1 LFFTKL
7 VFRLFFEIK
16 LGNGLSHV
24 WNRQEK
30 VAKGGKRL
38 FLMIRFEIVRARK
51 LTWDVIPLSWRSFIK
66 FSLEMASISFA
77 VGPLMV
83 FLRTN
88 SFADTVMATMVCLPL
103 FVVSLVVMWI
113 FEKEMYEV
121 LRGMRKGKMW
131 LNLR

>member
-1 LFFTKL
+1 
-7 VFRLFFEIK
+7 
-16 LGNGLSHV
+16 
-24 WNRQEK
+24 
-30 VAKGGKRL
+30 
-38 FLMIRFEIVRARK
+38 MIRFEIVSARK
-51 LTWDVIPLSWRSFIK
+51 LTWDVIPLSWRSFLK
-66 FSLEMASISFA
+66 FSLEMASIAFA

-88 SFADTVMATMVCLPL
+88 SFADTVLATMVCLSL

-113 FEKEMYEV
+113 FEKKMYEI

>member
-1 LFFTKL
+1 MRFDVFVCEGSSFWL
-7 VFRLFFEIK
+7 VRRGEW
-16 LGNGLSHV
+16 G
-24 WNRQEK
+24 
-30 VAKGGKRL
+30 KGL
-38 FLMIRFEIVRARK
+38 FLMVRFEIVRARK

-88 SFADTVMATMVCLPL
+88 SFADTVMATMVSLPL
-103 FVVSLVVMWI
+103 FVVSLVVMRI
-113 FEKEMYEV
+113 VEKEMYEV

>member
-1 LFFTKL
+1 MRFDVFVCEGSSFWL
-7 VFRLFFEIK
+7 V
-16 LGNGLSHV
+16 
-24 WNRQEK
+24 RQ
-30 VAKGGKRL
+30 VDGKRL

-66 FSLEMASISFA
+66 FSLEMASIAFV

-83 FLRTN
+83 FLRIN

-113 FEKEMYEV
+113 VEKEMYEV

>member
-1 LFFTKL
+1 VRFDVFVCEGSSFWL
-7 VFRLFFEIK
+7 VRR
-16 LGNGLSHV
+16 GG
-24 WNRQEK
+24 WG
-30 VAKGGKRL
+30 KGL
-38 FLMIRFEIVRARK
+38 FLMVRFEIVRARK

-88 SFADTVMATMVCLPL
+88 SFADTVMATIVSLSL
-103 FVVSLVVMWI
+103 FVVSLVVMRI
-113 FEKEMYEV
+113 VEKEMYEV

>member
-1 LFFTKL
+1 
-7 VFRLFFEIK
+7 VI
-16 LGNGLSHV
+16 V
-24 WNRQEK
+24 C
-30 VAKGGKRL
+30 GGPS
-38 FLMIRFEIVRARK
+38 FCWFAFDIVRATK
-51 LTWDVIPLSWRSFIK
+51 LTWDVMPLSWRSFLK
-66 FSLEMASISFA
+66 FSLEMTSIAFA

-83 FLRTN
+83 FLRIN
-88 SFADTVMATMVCLPL
+88 SFADTVMATIVCLAL